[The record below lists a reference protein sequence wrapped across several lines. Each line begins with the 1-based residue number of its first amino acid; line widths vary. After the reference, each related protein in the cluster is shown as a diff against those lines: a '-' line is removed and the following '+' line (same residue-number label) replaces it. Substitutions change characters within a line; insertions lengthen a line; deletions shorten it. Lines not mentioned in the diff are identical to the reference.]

1 METYDELTFLKQKK
15 KQIEKRIEELEKE
28 KNEQIFQV
36 QACTCMPLQISK
48 NRLLIAERFNDG
60 IFNDMNIYL
69 ANIEKEWLQDLA
81 SIRFQNNKL
90 EVLVWADEND
100 EDYTH
105 KFEIKEYQGE

>member
-28 KNEQIFQV
+28 KNEQIFRVQV
-36 QACTCMPLQISK
+36 CTYMPLQISK
-48 NRLLIAERFNDG
+48 DRLLIAERFNDG

-69 ANIEKEWLQDLA
+69 ANTEKEWLQDLA

-90 EVLVWADEND
+90 EVLVWADENN

-105 KFEIKEYQGE
+105 KFEIKEYKGE